1 MSARTAALCALLLVP
16 GLASADG
23 SVAGLEASHAR
34 PLAFERSGDELLVHG
49 FRAGPY
55 AGTPE
60 QVAVGFLA
68 EHASVLGLDAAALE
82 VVADLPAHGG
92 RIVRL
97 QQHIRGV
104 PVVGVTTTVRV
115 GDDGTVS
122 MVRSSTASLPSVSTQ
137 PVVEA
142 SEAAA
147 SALEAAELEGAL
159 HGSPQP
165 RLVILPRGGH
175 AVLVWQVALS
185 TPAPVRSV
193 LVSIDAHSGAVL
205 GVADR
210 RREASGWVWDQSPL
224 DGGTIEVEL
233 QDLSGDMDAMTGS
246 QVKVQ
251 SIAFDGGEQIET
263 QLAVPDEGGD
273 FFYEPDEDAADEPF
287 AEVHTYFHL
296 STLRR
301 FFVDSF
307 QHEFDTQLQ
316 AFVNYREDDDGTYD
330 NAYFTQDMF
339 GNDMLVFGQGSVGDF
354 CYDTDIIAHE
364 HGHAIIEAR
373 TAFPQDFIVYDE
385 YGWNN
390 AIGGIH
396 EGVAD
401 FWAGSYQGDS
411 MVGEYIPVRDMDN
424 DSTCPED
431 LSGESHDDGEIVGG
445 ATWDMAQIV
454 GMDAAE
460 IIVYDALGMLADSPT
475 YAELAELCI
484 AVAWELV
491 DEGSLEAADVEAVE
505 DSMEARGMLRCGR
518 ALDLDIDEPVV
529 VQVNLIMGMTE
540 LPESICSVAREGGF
554 AFTMPFQ
561 LAFTTPPASEG
572 PIEELLLGF
581 SMDRLD
587 YGDID
592 DDTLEYSFL
601 VRKDELVTFD
611 MESVNTGMGFNLD
624 VPHPLDFDLEFDG
637 SPRSILL
644 DTTTIELANDTTY
657 YLAMRH
663 MNCAAVDMTISA
675 QLTLGDPPGDTGLDD
690 TGDGEPDG
698 CGGCST
704 GSAAGGGLAFLGLLG
719 LAAVARRRRE

>member
-1 MSARTAALCALLLVP
+1 MTVRTAALLALLLVP
-16 GLASADG
+16 GLALGDG
-23 SVAGLEASHAR
+23 SVASLEASHAR
-34 PLAFERSGDELLVHG
+34 PLVLERSGGDLLAHG

-60 QVAVGFLA
+60 QAARSFLA
-68 EHASVLGLDAAALE
+68 EHASTLDLDPSALV
-82 VVADLPAHGG
+82 VVADLPAHAG
-92 RIVRL
+92 RILRL
-97 QQHIRGV
+97 QQHVQGV
-104 PVVGVTTTVRV
+104 PVVGATTAVRV
-115 GDDGTVS
+115 ADDGTVT
-122 MVRSSTASLPSVSTQ
+122 MVRASRASFPAVSIQPDLDTA
-137 PVVEA
+137 EA
-142 SEAAA
+142 TDL
-147 SALEAAELEGAL
+147 ALVAAELVGEL
-159 HGSPQP
+159 PGSPQP
-165 RLVILPRGGH
+165 RLVLVPRGGH
-175 AVLVWQVALS
+175 AVLAWQVALS
-185 TPAPVRSV
+185 TTAPVRSV

-205 GVADR
+205 SVADR
-210 RREASGWVWDQSPL
+210 RREASGLAWDQSPL
-224 DGGTIEVEL
+224 DGDTIEVEL

-273 FFYEPDEDAADEPF
+273 FFYEPDEEAADEPF

-301 FFVDSF
+301 FFVDTLG
-307 QHEFDTQLQ
+307 HEFDTQLQ
-316 AFVNYREDDDGTYD
+316 AFVNYREDAGGTYD

-373 TAFPQDFIVYDE
+373 TAFPSDFIVYDD

-431 LSGESHDDGEIVGG
+431 LTGESHDDGEIVGG

-460 IIVYDALGMLADSPT
+460 VIVYEALGMLSDSPT

-491 DEGSLEAADVEAVE
+491 DEGSLEASAVDE
-505 DSMEARGMLRCGR
+505 VAASMEARGMLRCGR
-518 ALDLDIDEPVV
+518 ALDLDIEEPVV

-572 PIEELLLGF
+572 PVEELLLGF

-587 YGDID
+587 HGEID
-592 DDTLEYSFL
+592 DDTLEYAFL
-601 VRKDELVTFD
+601 VRKDELVTFE

-624 VPHPLDFDLEFDG
+624 VPHALEYDLSFEG

-675 QLTLGDPPGDTGLDD
+675 QITTGDPPGDTGLDD
-690 TGDGEPDG
+690 TGEGEPEG
-698 CGGCST
+698 CGGCSQ
-704 GSAAGGGLAFLGLLG
+704 GRAPAGGLAILGLLG
-719 LAAVARRRRE
+719 LAGLARRRG